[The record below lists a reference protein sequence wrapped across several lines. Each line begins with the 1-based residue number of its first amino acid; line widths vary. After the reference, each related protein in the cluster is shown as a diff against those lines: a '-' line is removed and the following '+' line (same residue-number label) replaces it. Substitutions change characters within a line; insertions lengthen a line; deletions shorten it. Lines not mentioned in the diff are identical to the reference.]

1 MAEKLTRNDRARA
14 AGVPKWLRRYCA
26 RYSKAGLDGLLAC
39 HLQNEAPMLNHGRD
53 RAVAMQNA
61 VLAAQGAGR
70 REGMAPGCNPE
81 DGFYRVGSIPTLPTN
96 D

>member
-39 HLQNEAPMLNHGRD
+39 HLQNPAPMLDHGRD
-53 RAVAMQNA
+53 RAGSRFLMVPPEVSIR
-61 VLAAQGAGR
+61 VLERDAAEVKSGEA
-70 REGMAPGCNPE
+70 
-81 DGFYRVGSIPTLPTN
+81 
-96 D
+96 

>member
-1 MAEKLTRNDRARA
+1 MAEKVTRNQRARA

-39 HLQNEAPMLNHGRD
+39 HLQNPADKLDHGRD
-53 RAVAMQNA
+53 RAERM
-61 VLAAQGAGR
+61 GR

-81 DGFYRVGSIPTLPTN
+81 DGFYRVGSIPTPSTN
-96 D
+96 G